1 MDNTSNSHSKN
12 INLNLSNITSDIQ
25 INNLIESEKEES
37 SKGNIIVKKSI
48 DNSVTSSENK
58 KEEEEN
64 SEEEEEHSLS
74 KSIEKIKNS
83 LHSSASLEDNSLI
96 SNEENEINTIKKVKK
111 KKKKKINK
119 TAIPDSDTFTNFI
132 TIKDCSLIKYG
143 IKSSTEPIEYGYC
156 NTCDVNLIHPICIIC
171 LEKCHNKK
179 GHQVKMIDKPDHIIC
194 ACGVKLHQLNYKDK
208 ISDKMLSTECP
219 YTDWCE
225 KSGLST
231 LYVIDI
237 KCVCE
242 FCYRLCDLNEEGF
255 PLEKEKEML
264 QICECEEI
272 NNGEQHTDLKKMYR
286 NFEKLIQKNEKLILG
301 KIEPLKFFNIL
312 FLGRYSYEALFFNF
326 EETLKDF
333 NNLNE
338 NSEFEIKETFLV
350 TNFFLAL
357 KNFNLVLTKVKNTP
371 IRYYSK
377 KVSSKINFT
386 MVQKLMKYIKFEE
399 TPILWKFYENIL
411 FFYRKV
417 YLGNATR
424 AMDKY
429 KLYDFENMTPLQRK
443 CISDSNQN
451 FFPRAKHEINFFID
465 MLTNFINYEITCVE
479 AYDTLIQICAI
490 LERMSIF
497 SLFNSKEMNKLCF
510 SLEKGF
516 EFFKREKSYQKQIQL
531 FLIVIK
537 MIHNFVYSFND
548 EVFVKYITSK
558 DDKKKKTEP
567 AKVTFL
573 FTKNELGRL
582 ISRNVIRITYFTLLT
597 IKNRILTDEEKK
609 KCRKIMNHGMKIMS
623 FLISPKDTFILSL
636 NKYQKHSNEYLQ
648 LLFEKEY
655 TENNETYKK
664 IEKEN
669 AFLEQNYENFF
680 IIEIEENEL
689 IINIAKSLENII
701 SLAKVVEIRPFLFR
715 TKYFF
720 TISKAFYIIHLDDSN
735 EEHKAFI
742 YNYFTFL
749 HYFVENNSD
758 NAYLI
763 FSHYILSAIL
773 KIPRSFALD
782 IMRIFEYCS
791 DTICKNDEIISNSK
805 HIIKT
810 LFYYFLSFKNDFYET
825 DSKSS
830 KHSVINGEDFIDDF
844 MHLLLMII
852 EKLSLQTKQLN
863 SRLIRKYVKQFIIE
877 LLSIF
882 NLNTISTDNIC
893 LILILIN
900 KMFDSLENKDR
911 KKIIEL
917 INFQVLLEDLD
928 DLGIDLDYRTE
939 ILRFIKK
946 FKYTI
951 YFRDSLPTHNFNN
964 SSTNNLPNYNYM
976 RNSNLK
982 QNTVAVK
989 SSDGLLS
996 FKKRKGKNSNKRKS
1010 TLNSISQ
1017 GIGNDLNLIKIFI
1030 IGEDS
1035 YKNCEYIN
1043 AFGQNGDNYIHIKNN
1058 PLIANYKF
1066 PAKYFTFY
1074 YYLNKQQFIDDEF
1087 KLNDAE
1093 EGLSLW
1099 EAEFKKLK
1107 DIYEKN
1113 SYDLP
1118 KFVRYYIKGI
1128 IIPLSAMIKIFF
1140 CYAHNCGGRKILII
1154 YQILMKLLYVKNFLF
1169 EVSGLIN
1176 DEGKSNV
1183 HFANFDLDNFLSDK
1197 SREQTA
1203 KDYFELKNRVKFSSF
1218 DYTELY
1224 EIFYNHFLHFIQK
1237 PKTLKLT
1244 EKFGYEDIEST
1255 KVSNIAN
1262 EIEILNK
1269 PCEINKKKRKV
1280 LGIKKKPKFNLV
1292 KRNSSKI
1299 KHSDANQGPLLT
1311 ENRFLTH
1318 PNDNDKNKDKINENS
1333 FNVKLEEIY
1342 MLYKRQKMD
1351 LNDGNSFYVSLHEMC
1366 AEFELNFRK
1375 LFLCLLINLSEEE
1388 EYLMECYLILYKLL
1402 LVETE
1407 ETQNDIMAN
1416 LGGKNSKEL
1425 GFINNLS
1432 NQFYCLII
1440 KLFIGDFN
1448 CEYEHY
1454 QSLQV
1459 LISNVI
1465 KVLRF
1470 LCQDHNNFFQ
1480 EKILKH
1486 LGYDFIRFETCKMNM
1501 TLRTKFLAKVEE
1513 KNQNHLSGNQYMPF
1527 FNFAI
1532 NVLHKILIITNR
1544 AKNEPHIQYYFDT
1557 QNCIVELLV
1566 EIIQGNKKEI
1576 LITDGDKTKLD
1587 EFINSNTLFTFQNFV
1602 QIVND
1607 ILFDDTMTKSYCF
1620 KTRLL
1625 LMSFFVSILEEKTNI
1640 EIQKII
1646 MKFLTV
1652 NKVLNSIIYTLK
1664 SYFYKETKNS
1674 EEYKEYYSNYT
1685 DKQIEQYLFD
1695 FDYTVYY
1702 FFKKR
1707 YFHSDMSKKS
1717 DEFKLANNYYR
1728 YIKLLSIKEK
1738 SPEAEEMIK
1747 QIDKISEEESKTK
1760 FVLFNKKAQNSNEI
1774 APINLINEKE
1784 RTINTEYIEHY
1795 FCIKFFEMI
1804 TKVVEIRLVN
1814 ERRLQKVIF
1823 TVPSDVIYLSTM
1835 TREEFIN
1842 TVDRTNE
1849 TTKKTELIKN
1859 IDLFKVEIHYF
1870 KNMKLNWFKKVI
1882 LDLDF
1887 SWVQIIVYLYAVV
1900 FLIFMLF
1907 TLRGYTSFESLS
1919 DETRRNLRNLISINE
1934 KFTNAIDESINEW
1947 GRIYDYITY
1956 IFCVMNGVLI
1966 ICWLNVKLPLYYNL
1980 DKEKYSS
1987 ENKIPIDKL
1996 TIFNKIYIIIV
2007 NSTYGRNYINTLL
2020 FMFIIALIGS
2030 IMKRGEIVYAFFLLA
2045 IVNLNPTL
2053 RGIASSIQVKKSE
2066 LGSTFLLLIILVY
2079 FYSNIGFFF
2088 FNKNYSADIEDGYPN
2103 DNYCK
2108 TMQFC
2113 FLTNIDAGIR
2123 ARGGAADQ
2131 MVKISYE
2138 RNQHNYF
2145 GRIVFD
2151 VSYFLICII
2160 IMIDLVFGIILGTF
2174 SELREEERKHE
2185 IDRVNHCFICHETR
2199 ASVEKKSEDFTTHR
2213 EVRHNLWN
2221 YVVYMLS
2228 LKFSSVHNLN
2238 AVNSYARK
2246 NLDEKNISFLPSC
2259 KDNYNDDD
2267 GKDEVEE
2274 NENEEIE
2281 EESEESNEFAEK
2293 DEEYDDDDEYNENEA
2308 EKKDDFDNLLVKDDE
2323 KNNNNTNNNNNNPNN
2338 NNTNPNNNSNNNN
2351 NNANNNNTNKNNV
2364 NNNPNNNNN
2373 NNTNNNTNNNNNNNL
2388 NSGNIIVKK

>member
-1 MDNTSNSHSKN
+1 MDLNNKKIQSPPKKLILNTSNNSSFDIAQIKN
-12 INLNLSNITSDIQ
+12 LMEL
-25 INNLIESEKEES
+25 EKDEES
-37 SKGNIIVKKSI
+37 IQGNIIINKSI
-48 DNSVTSSENK
+48 NDSENNNSQNISNYDEENIENNSNHSSEEVENNSMESEIISETEKRNK
-58 KEEEEN
+58 TKEN
-64 SEEEEEHSLS
+64 
-74 KSIEKIKNS
+74 K
-83 LHSSASLEDNSLI
+83 
-96 SNEENEINTIKKVKK
+96 TP
-111 KKKKKINK
+111 K
-119 TAIPDSDTFTNFI
+119 TAIPDSETFTNFI

-143 IKSSTEPIEYGYC
+143 IKSSTEAIEYGYC
-156 NTCDVNLIHPICIIC
+156 NTCDVNLIHPICKEC
-171 LEKCHNKK
+171 LEKCHNNI
-179 GHQVKMIDKPDHIIC
+179 GHQVKIIDKPDHIIC
-194 ACGVKLHQLNYKDK
+194 ACGVKLHQINYKDK
-208 ISDKMLSTECP
+208 KSDKMLSTECP

-231 LYVIDI
+231 LYVIDV

-286 NFEKLIQKNEKLILG
+286 NFEKLIQGKEKLILG

-357 KNFNLVLTKVKNTP
+357 KNFNLVLTKVTNTP

-377 KVSSKINFT
+377 NISLKINFN
-386 MVQKLMKYIKFEE
+386 MVVKLMKFIKFEE
-399 TPILWKFYENIL
+399 TPIIWKFYENIL
-411 FFYRKV
+411 FFFRKV

-429 KLYDFENMTPLQRK
+429 KLYDFENMTPLQRR
-443 CISDSNQN
+443 CISGSNQK
-451 FFPRAKHEINFFID
+451 FFPEAKHQINFFID
-465 MLTNFINYEITCVE
+465 ILTTFINYEITCVE

-964 SSTNNLPNYNYM
+964 SSTNNLPNYSYM

-1907 TLRGYTSFESLS
+1907 TLRGYTTFESLR

-1934 KFTNAIDESINEW
+1934 KFTNAIDESIKEW

-1996 TIFNKIYIIIV
+1996 TIFNKLYIIIV

-2199 ASVEKKSEDFTTHR
+2199 ASVEKKSEDFTKHR

-2351 NNANNNNTNKNNV
+2351 NNNANNNNTNKNNV

-2373 NNTNNNTNNNNNNNL
+2373 NNTNNNTNNNNNNNNL